1 MISFVRKVQFLLPGM
16 WLLFVLLSTPVWAE
30 QEKAEEY
37 EEKLL
42 EDLDTQNMQK
52 LMDELLQ
59 ENTFSFTDAIKEMMA
74 GGEAVT
80 KEALAQAVESSLF
93 GQFEKSRAVFGQVLL
108 LAFAGAVLGSFV
120 QIFDQEKIG
129 DICFYII
136 YLLVFVLLLKEFK
149 GMSEELHGTLKSIVG
164 FMQALAPSYYIVV
177 TAATGVTTAAMFYQ
191 IILIVIFCVEYILVT
206 VMFPAVHIYVLLE
219 FINLMTKEAML
230 SKISEL
236 LKNGILWVQKTML
249 AVIVGMQ
256 VIQSLIAPAV
266 DSLKRS
272 MLGKTVSV
280 IPGVGNA
287 VNAVTEIIFGSAVL
301 IRNCFGVVA
310 LIVLLLMGIAPVIK
324 LGMNALVYKFTGA
337 LIQPVCDERLV
348 GCFQAMGEGCVLLL
362 KLLFTTQ
369 VLFMLTI
376 VILANSL

>member
-1 MISFVRKVQFLLPGM
+1 MTEKRKRRRIFLTGI
-16 WLLFVLLSTPVWAE
+16 WLLIFLWTVPVWAE
-30 QEKAEEY
+30 EEELEKY

-42 EDLDTQNMQK
+42 DDLDTRDMQA
-52 LMDELLQ
+52 LMDELLK
-59 ENTFSFTDAIKEMMA
+59 ENSFSFIDAVKEMMKGEEGITREA
-74 GGEAVT
+74 LGEAVKT
-80 KEALAQAVESSLF
+80 SLF
-93 GQFEKSRAVFGQVLL
+93 GQFEESRAVFGQVLL

-120 QIFDQEKIG
+120 QIFDQEKMG
-129 DICFYII
+129 DVCFYII

-149 GMSEELHGTLKSIVG
+149 GMSEELHETMKNIVG

-177 TAATGVTTAAMFYQ
+177 TAAAGVTTAAMFYQ
-191 IILIVIFCVEYILVT
+191 IILIVIFCVEYVLVT

-236 LKNGILWVQKTML
+236 LKNVILWVQKTML

-272 MLGKTVSV
+272 LLGKTVSV

-301 IRNCFGVVA
+301 IRNCFGVAA
-310 LIVLLLMGIAPVIK
+310 LIALLLMGIAPVLK

-337 LIQPVCDERLV
+337 LVQPVCDERLV
-348 GCFQAMGEGCVLLL
+348 GCFQAMGEGCILLL